1 MNKGYLFFLFSKYT
15 FLYYITLFIS
25 SSYGSNL
32 KSNYFK
38 KSFTYF
44 AGVRFDVIQNGN
56 SPNRYIWIHG
66 DEQTAKMA
74 LEYHLENY
82 GGTAFMIQNE
92 KREISYK
99 STIVDPNRI
108 FSRSGAYH
116 ALRKFKPGWA
126 KGTLKKALDELDVD
140 RTKFLDLLMPSKEA
154 ILISVHNNFRGY
166 NIEHEREK
174 SQRISIKKGQDL
186 RDFFLCT
193 NENDYN
199 ILENGP
205 FNVVLQNKLPDKD
218 NDGSLSWEAL
228 RRNVRYINVETRLG
242 YLSKQ
247 KKMLDYIVKYLN

>member
-1 MNKGYLFFLFSKYT
+1 MNKDYLLSSFSQYAFF
-15 FLYYITLFIS
+15 YYIILFIS
-25 SSYGSNL
+25 YSSGSNL

-38 KSFTYF
+38 KSFTSF
-44 AGVRFDVIQNGN
+44 AGVKFDVIQNGK

-108 FSRSGAYH
+108 FSRIGAYH
-116 ALRKFKPGWA
+116 ALRKFKPGWE
-126 KGTLKKALDELDVD
+126 KGTLKKALDELDID
-140 RTKFLDLLMPSKEA
+140 RIKFLDLLMPSKEA
-154 ILISVHNNFRGY
+154 LLISVHNNFRGY
-166 NIEHEREK
+166 NIEHERGK

-193 NENDYN
+193 NKKDYD
-199 ILENGP
+199 ILEKSP
-205 FNVVLQNKLPDKD
+205 FNVVLQNKLPDND
-218 NDGSLSWEAL
+218 NDGSLSWVAL

-247 KKMLDYIVKYLN
+247 KQMLDYIAKYLN

>member
-1 MNKGYLFFLFSKYT
+1 MNRGYLFFPFSHYA
-15 FLYYITLFIS
+15 LYFYIILYIS
-25 SSYGSNL
+25 YSYGGSL
-32 KSNYFK
+32 KSNNFK
-38 KSFTYF
+38 KSFTSF
-44 AGVRFDVIQNGN
+44 AGVKFDVIRIGN

-74 LEYHLENY
+74 LEYHLENF
-82 GGTAFMIQNE
+82 GGTAFMIQND

-108 FSRSGAYH
+108 FSRGGAYR
-116 ALRKFKPGWA
+116 ALRKFKPGWE

-140 RTKFLDLLMPSKEA
+140 RIKFLDLLMPSKEA

-174 SQRISIKKGQDL
+174 SQKISIKKGQDP

-193 NENDYN
+193 SNDDYN
-199 ILENGP
+199 ILVNSP

-247 KKMLDYIVKYLN
+247 KQMLDYIAKYLN